1 MTQMTRAK
9 PIALCVWLAVNLAA
23 LLLYGLDKRRARRGQ
38 WRIPER
44 TLLLVTWLLGGVG
57 AYAGMRLFRHK
68 TKHWYFRVSCVLGG
82 LLSMAALFAAVV
94 YL

>member
-1 MTQMTRAK
+1 MTQLMKAK
-9 PIALCVWLAVNLAA
+9 PIALCLWLAVNLAA

-44 TLLLVTWLLGGVG
+44 TLLLATWLLGGVG

-68 TKHWYFRVSCVLGG
+68 TKHGYFRVSCVLGG
-82 LLSMAALFAAVV
+82 VLSAAALMAVIV